1 MIKKWYQSLLELCYS
16 YSISTTSKCLIL
28 LFFFNQGNTGKI
40 IIFRLLKQTIES
52 DANFVV
58 GYGYVNK
65 LCVHFGKINQ
75 TTQKQGNYK

>member
-1 MIKKWYQSLLELCYS
+1 MLVTQYPQLLDV
-16 YSISTTSKCLIL
+16 
-28 LFFFNQGNTGKI
+28 LFCFFYNQGNTGKI

>member
-1 MIKKWYQSLLELCYS
+1 MS
-16 YSISTTSKCLIL
+16 YFVV
-28 LFFFNQGNTGKI
+28 FFYNQGNTGKI

-58 GYGYVNK
+58 GYGYVLNK
-65 LCVHFGKINQ
+65 LICVHFGKINQ

>member
-1 MIKKWYQSLLELCYS
+1 MS
-16 YSISTTSKCLIL
+16 YI
-28 LFFFNQGNTGKI
+28 LFFVFYNQGNTGKI

>member
-1 MIKKWYQSLLELCYS
+1 MS
-16 YSISTTSKCLIL
+16 YFVV
-28 LFFFNQGNTGKI
+28 FFYNQGNTGKI

-58 GYGYVNK
+58 GYGYVNQIM
-65 LCVHFGKINQ
+65 CSFGKINQ